1 MRPNWI
7 GWILVLFF
15 FFGGLGFWM
24 AIPEIFIGQIWVAV
38 SLFLAVLYVFMTL
51 RAGRADAMRRTG
63 VRGQAQILQMTQTGT
78 YVNNMP
84 RVKLRLRIEAPGIMP
99 FEDERTMTVPMIG
112 LGHLS
117 GGTLTVY
124 LKPDKPT
131 EYVVDWSAGAA
142 PAAGISVQGQGGSM
156 GVSDPG
162 AQQAVME
169 ALKAHGIDT
178 SSGNVDL
185 RQLPGAREAVLQALQ
200 QHGVDAAHQIA
211 AAHPDVPIE
220 AGESPTERIQKLDQ
234 LRSANLISDS
244 EYDTYRKRILD
255 DV

>member
-1 MRPNWI
+1 
-7 GWILVLFF
+7 
-15 FFGGLGFWM
+15 
-24 AIPEIFIGQIWVAV
+24 
-38 SLFLAVLYVFMTL
+38 
-51 RAGRADAMRRTG
+51 
-63 VRGQAQILQMTQTGT
+63 
-78 YVNNMP
+78 
-84 RVKLRLRIEAPGIMP
+84 MP

-124 LKPDKPT
+124 LQPDKPT
-131 EYVVDWSAGAA
+131 EYVIDWSAGAG
-142 PAAGISVQGQGGSM
+142 AGITVQGQGGAM
-156 GVSDPG
+156 GLTDPG
-162 AQQAVME
+162 VQQAVMD
-169 ALKAHGIDT
+169 ALKAHGVDT

-200 QHGVDAAHQIA
+200 QHGVDSAHQIA
-211 AAHPDVPIE
+211 AAHPDVPID

-244 EYDTYRKRILD
+244 EYDTYRKAILD